1 MLRELDQSVNH
12 GTLSDECDIILGS
25 DIYFDFGVVIGARG
39 LGYKIG
45 TIDKKLYAKEQK
57 FGVTIGSDVFIGA
70 NTVVVRGSWRDTVI
84 GDGTKIANNVTVGH
98 NVIIGKNVL
107 IGPGVILCGSCEIGD
122 NCSIWA
128 NSVIS
133 QHVIVP
139 KDVSINGLRLVLKSD
154 YPEQNP

>member
-1 MLRELDQSVNH
+1 MLRELDKSIFH
-12 GTLSDECDIILGS
+12 GTMSPDCDIILGS
-25 DIYFDFGVVIGARG
+25 DVHIDYGAVIGARG
-39 LGYKIG
+39 LGYKTG

-57 FGVTIGSDVFIGA
+57 FGVQVGSDVFIGA

-128 NSVIS
+128 NSVVS

-139 KDVSINGLRLVLKSD
+139 KGISINGLRLVLKSD
-154 YPEQNP
+154 YPEQNA